1 MFSVLPLQVTPR
13 TAALSSIKC
22 VQTRRSVRNQ
32 AMLLVCIV
40 LKNTTEAV
48 LLRTYQ
54 TRKC

>member
-32 AMLLVCIV
+32 ATLLVCIV